1 MDRDRVADA
10 RRQAVEREQRQ
21 AAAIR
26 PLGLALL
33 VVFLASAAQAH
44 PRPSLHGEGL
54 IVSVALAGF
63 ALAALRVMLV
73 SRAVDSEWGVAE
85 FASIL
90 GVAGACLGVV
100 AWSSTTHPPS
110 SRSR

>member
-1 MDRDRVADA
+1 MESDRVADA
-10 RRQAVEREQRQ
+10 RQRAAERELRQ

-33 VVFLASAAQAH
+33 IVFLASAAQAH

-63 ALAALRVMLV
+63 ALTALRVMLA
-73 SRAVDSEWGVAE
+73 SRPVESER
-85 FASIL
+85 
-90 GVAGACLGVV
+90 GAL
-100 AWSSTTHPPS
+100 
-110 SRSR
+110 RSP